1 MDFRNLER
9 PTADL
14 KLLAE
19 NYTLLDAP
27 RTRESLIYGKI
38 FVDLNA
44 TVRGPLDALTMRGNM
59 NLLGNTDV
67 TYVLTDSPLTVEDR
81 LEVW

>member
-1 MDFRNLER
+1 MQIKDNQLIFDKFAIYTTSKNPFTINGKVDFRNLER

-44 TVRGPLDALTMRGNM
+44 TVRGLWMP
-59 NLLGNTDV
+59 
-67 TYVLTDSPLTVEDR
+67 
-81 LEVW
+81 

>member
-1 MDFRNLER
+1 MER

-59 NLLGNTDV
+59 NLLGNRCV
-67 TYVLTDSPLTVEDR
+67 
-81 LEVW
+81 